1 MFKNGMF
8 TEEYGIFT
16 KENETHYFFDI
27 VKPSNGEKIKEI
39 TLEKSVLKIPPVFN
53 IEGILK
59 EGLGDLLIF
68 IPFPF

>member
-1 MFKNGMF
+1 MSK
-8 TEEYGIFT
+8 YGIFT
-16 KENETHYFFDI
+16 EENDSEYYFQI
-27 VKPSNGEKIKEI
+27 VKPSNGEKKEI
-39 TLEKSVLKIPPVFN
+39 ITIEKLDMRYPPKFQ

>member
-1 MFKNGMF
+1 MSK
-8 TEEYGIFT
+8 YGIFT
-16 KENETHYFFDI
+16 EENDSEYYFQI
-27 VKPSNGEKIKEI
+27 VKPSNGEKKKK
-39 TLEKSVLKIPPVFN
+39 LLPLKNWICVIPKFQ